1 MDNVLFAVF
10 EFIETLA
17 CSEHKKLQK
26 LVATV
31 MNDLVHL
38 LMSHM
43 QSTEQQ
49 VMGSRDAYVDN
60 PVVVNYRILELVK
73 DSVMYCAVLY
83 LMIGTSAYSSLSH
96 CGYNV
101 GGDMAE

>member
-26 LVATV
+26 FVAMV

-38 LMSHM
+38 LISHM

-49 VMGSRDAYVDN
+49 VMGSCDA
-60 PVVVNYRILELVK
+60 
-73 DSVMYCAVLY
+73 
-83 LMIGTSAYSSLSH
+83 
-96 CGYNV
+96 
-101 GGDMAE
+101 

>member
-38 LMSHM
+38 LISYR
-43 QSTEQQ
+43 QPTEQQ
-49 VMGSRDAYVDN
+49 VMGSCD
-60 PVVVNYRILELVK
+60 PELEVE
-73 DSVMYCAVLY
+73 Y
-83 LMIGTSAYSSLSH
+83 
-96 CGYNV
+96 
-101 GGDMAE
+101 

>member
-1 MDNVLFAVF
+1 MF

-17 CSEHKKLQK
+17 CSEHKMLQK

-38 LMSHM
+38 LISYM
-43 QSTEQQ
+43 QPTEQQ
-49 VMGSRDAYVDN
+49 VMGSCDPYVDN
-60 PVVVNYRILELVK
+60 PEVVNYRILELVN
-73 DSVMYCAVLY
+73 DGVMYYVMLCL
-83 LMIGTSAYSSLSH
+83 IIDTDAYSSLSH

>member
-38 LMSHM
+38 LISYM
-43 QSTEQQ
+43 QPTEQQ
-49 VMGSRDAYVDN
+49 VMGSCDAYVDN
-60 PVVVNYRILELVK
+60 PNL
-73 DSVMYCAVLY
+73 
-83 LMIGTSAYSSLSH
+83 
-96 CGYNV
+96 
-101 GGDMAE
+101 